1 MLCFKLVNELY
12 LLNKKSF
19 LSGSTPCYVFGVL
32 VFSYSHFFLL
42 SSIGGTNV
50 TAEFVNLIDVRGTVT
65 QATTYNKQQDCNKH
79 IAVLGIRGR
88 KCANNNA
95 VGVSLAG
102 C

>member
-1 MLCFKLVNELY
+1 MFQTCKWIIFVEQEELFEWEYSMLCVW
-12 LLNKKSF
+12 
-19 LSGSTPCYVFGVL
+19 GFGF
-32 VFSYSHFFLL
+32 FSYSHFFLL

-95 VGVSLAG
+95 VGVSLTG
-102 C
+102 R